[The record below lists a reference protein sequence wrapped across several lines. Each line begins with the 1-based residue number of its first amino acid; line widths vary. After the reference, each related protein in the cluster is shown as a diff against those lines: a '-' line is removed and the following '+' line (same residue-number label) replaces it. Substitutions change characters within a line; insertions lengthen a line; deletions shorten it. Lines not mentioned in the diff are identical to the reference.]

1 MAHDDEAPH
10 PGSIDPAV
18 ARGNTSGSTTP
29 PVDSGGSTDI
39 HDDDALADALA
50 AEYSSLA
57 TAAIPVVTQSV
68 PSSGSASGE
77 DWLSRM
83 FDESEPDV
91 TPAENAGVA
100 PSLVAAAS
108 NDESSTESSGEPQLS
123 APTITAVDDTV
134 PATGTMPTAETALAT
149 EAAFADG
156 SESIAEPLFTS

>member
-57 TAAIPVVTQSV
+57 TAAIPVVTQPV
-68 PSSGSASGE
+68 PGSGSASGE

-91 TPAENAGVA
+91 TPAEDAGVA

-108 NDESSTESSGEPQLS
+108 NDESSTESSGEALS
-123 APTITAVDDTV
+123 ATMTRAPSAWASTLGKKRRKKSAPFQFKITT
-134 PATGTMPTAETALAT
+134 ATSDAALN
-149 EAAFADG
+149 E
-156 SESIAEPLFTS
+156 E